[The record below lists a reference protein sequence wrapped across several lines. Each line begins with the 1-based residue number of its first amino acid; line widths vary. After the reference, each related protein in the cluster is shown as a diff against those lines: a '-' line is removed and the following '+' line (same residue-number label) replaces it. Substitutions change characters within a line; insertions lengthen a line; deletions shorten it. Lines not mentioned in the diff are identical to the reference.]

1 MWSNKKYRK
10 HQDFRPSFNNLYYHC
25 LASNNRQ
32 VPAIINGAWESFE
45 PIRDYLDKSLEAEK
59 EREIGSLFEVI
70 HDKKRLHLKKQSSKL
85 EILSHG
91 SIGFQFD
98 LEWCEIIN
106 SSDFD
111 IIPKNKKL
119 NYKDQETYH
128 EIDDE
133 NHFVYGKGDERQI
146 FIKFPKE
153 PNKNETIEWNKQEII
168 FKKIIEDPKNLTIN
182 QGDEEINISNVNFNE
197 EDNSFDIFFEGN
209 IDENETLYVN
219 NFPINNYHISQK
231 IAELDKIISVKK
243 EYNGSAQ
250 ENQVNYLSYDHDNNK
265 VIIPKVSHE
274 KLILYNKD
282 GTVLPYR
289 FCSDEDLKFITVNG
303 RDFEIYRQST
313 EEKSYLCTNDVFPAN
328 NSTAIG
334 NDGQHYLCR
343 IKIREEQ
350 ELRIRLIDEEEEKG
364 DVSDRSPIDYF
375 FDDDVNDL
383 LGEPKYHDAFQNGLV
398 FPIKKKDTE
407 KMIITIK
414 TNNRNYSALKKLEA
428 LARRKNKIYLHR
440 NLYQLKM
447 QKWAIKQLIESP
459 LPEHKNIIRLSE
471 NSDKIRWDSVNS
483 KDDVDE
489 KDWVILNNPKFEDLE
504 TQREF
509 VRIALNTP
517 DFAFLEGPPGSG
529 KTTTILE
536 LIYQLIKR
544 NKKILLTGSTHVAI
558 DNVLERLKEKK
569 IYMDKILPI
578 RIGDPFKISKN
589 IVEFQIDNVIPK
601 NDEFEDLILNASNLV
616 CGTMIGILKHPL
628 FQETLSKNRKKKRV
642 IPLYDYLIIDE
653 SSKTTFQEFIIPA
666 LFAKKWI
673 LVGDINQLSPYTES
687 SYLKKYLEKIKD
699 NSLKKFSPNSQLA
712 CYFLYLLLNYYLDF
726 RHIRRNYKL
735 PKKFRPKFCC
745 PVNSR
750 IIQVLIQE
758 IPERYNSLVE
768 ADKNKFPLIGIVSKL
783 ISKNHRTDSF
793 FIIKIDDI
801 LNNEPASVLLN
812 SCDLIFIDSEELK
825 KHNILKEK
833 IPANFLVV
841 NQLNWEKEQQ
851 HYRLNFFYEKRKK
864 FNFDIINKE
873 IKIINDDVR
882 EKNWANE
889 ISWRL
894 IRLYELRNVSGH
906 RKNYEDHLEY
916 LIPKSI
922 NLSNSM
928 ENATSIALPSIL
940 ESLQVGI
947 QQKFRTNI
955 KSVLKTGFPRSDF
968 TVRHKK
974 LLYQFRMHSDIS
986 EFSRKEFYT
995 DNNGI
1000 SALRD
1005 SSAIDRVKKW
1015 TYQRYNNKS
1024 YKSRAVWID
1033 VNGMQQG
1040 NKNPKEVMRLMTEL
1054 KAFVNWANSTQNTK
1068 KIWEVACLTYY
1079 RGQERLIRD
1088 KLRVYSKQFNRF
1100 SHFKKGKV
1108 RIILHTVDKIQGQEA
1123 DVVILS
1129 LVRTSSTKWGGNFG
1143 FMDNPNRLN
1152 VALTRAK
1159 YQLIIIG
1166 QLHNFKNQNSS
1177 INFKNL
1183 TETISVES

>member
-1 MWSNKKYRK
+1 MWRNKKYRK
-10 HQDFRPSFNNLYYHC
+10 NQDRRPSFNNLYYHC
-25 LASNNRQ
+25 LAGNSRQ

-59 EREIGSLFEVI
+59 EREIGSQFEVI
-70 HDKKRLHLKKQSSKL
+70 YDKKRLYLKKKSFKL

-106 SSDFD
+106 SSEFD

-119 NYKDQETYH
+119 NYKDQEIYY

-133 NHFVYGKGDERQI
+133 NLFIYGKGDEKQI

-153 PNKNETIEWNKQEII
+153 PKKNETIEWNKQEII
-168 FKKIIEDPKNLTIN
+168 FKKIIEDHKNLIIN
-182 QGDEEINISNVNFNE
+182 QGDEEINISDVNFNE
-197 EDNSFDIFFEGN
+197 ENNMFDIFFEGN
-209 IDENETLYVN
+209 IDENEIIYVN
-219 NFPINNYHISQK
+219 NFPIKNYHISQN
-231 IAELDKIISVKK
+231 IEELDKIISVNK
-243 EYNGSAQ
+243 EYNGSTQ
-250 ENQVNYLSYDHDNNK
+250 ENQVNFLSYDPTNNK
-265 VIIPKVSHE
+265 VIIPIVSYE
-274 KLILYNKD
+274 KLFLYNND
-282 GTVLPYR
+282 GKVLPYR

-303 RDFEIYRQST
+303 RDFEIYRQSK
-313 EEKSYLCTNDVFPAN
+313 EEKSFLCTNDVFPAN

-334 NDGQHYLCR
+334 NNGQHYLCR

-364 DVSDRSPIDYF
+364 DISDRSPIDYF
-375 FDDDVNDL
+375 FDDDVDDL
-383 LGEPKYHDAFQNGLV
+383 LGEPKYHYASQNELV

-414 TNNRNYSALKKLEA
+414 TNNRNYNYILKKLEA
-428 LARRKNKIYLHR
+428 LAKRKNKIYLHR

-447 QKWAIKQLIESP
+447 QKWAIKQLIERP

-471 NSDKIRWDSVNS
+471 NSDRIRWDSVNS
-483 KDDVDE
+483 KDDVVE

-504 TQREF
+504 TQRDF

-536 LIYQLIKR
+536 LIYQLVKR

-578 RIGDPFKISKN
+578 RIGDPFKISKK
-589 IVEFQIDNVIPK
+589 IVEFQIDKVIPN

-699 NSLKKFSPNSQLA
+699 NSQKPFPPNSQKT

-726 RHIRRNYKL
+726 RNIRRNYKL
-735 PKKFRPKFCC
+735 PKNFQPKFCC

-758 IPERYNSLVE
+758 IPARYNSLGV
-768 ADKNKFPLIGIVSKL
+768 ADKKKFPLIGIVSKF
-783 ISKNHRTDSF
+783 NFNNQGTDSF
-793 FIIKIDDI
+793 LHIKIEHI

-825 KHNILKEK
+825 KHNIIRER
-833 IPANFLVV
+833 IPSNFLVV
-841 NQLNWEKEQQ
+841 NQEEWETEQQ
-851 HYRLNFFYEKRKK
+851 HYRLNYFIEALKK
-864 FNFDIINKE
+864 FNLDFINKE
-873 IKIINDDVR
+873 IKLINDDLR
-882 EKNWANE
+882 EKDWANE

-906 RKNYEDHLEY
+906 RKNYEDHIKY
-916 LIPKSI
+916 LLPKSI
-922 NLSNSM
+922 NLSNSLQ
-928 ENATSIALPSIL
+928 NATSIALPSIL
-940 ESLQVGI
+940 ESLQIGI

-955 KSVLKTGFPRSDF
+955 KSVLKAGFPRYDF
-968 TVRHKK
+968 SVRHKK
-974 LLYQFRMHSDIS
+974 LLYQFRMHPDIS

-995 DNNGI
+995 DNNNI

-1005 SSAIDRVKKW
+1005 SNAIDREKKW
-1015 TYQRYNNKS
+1015 TYRRYNNKS
-1024 YKSRAVWID
+1024 YKSRAVWIN
-1033 VNGMQQG
+1033 VNGRQQG
-1040 NKNPKEVMRLMTEL
+1040 NKNPKEVTRLMMEL
-1054 KAFVNWANSTQNTK
+1054 KIFVNWANSTPKTK
-1068 KIWEVACLTYY
+1068 KIWEVACLSYY

-1088 KLRVYSKQFNRF
+1088 KLRAYTNQFNRY

-1123 DVVILS
+1123 DVVFLS
-1129 LVRTSSTKWGGNFG
+1129 LVRTSSNQWGGNFG

-1183 TETISVES
+1183 TESIEIE

>member
-1 MWSNKKYRK
+1 MWRNNKYRRA
-10 HQDFRPSFNNLYYHC
+10 QDRRPSFNNLYYHC
-25 LASNNRQ
+25 LAGNSRQ
-32 VPAIINGAWESFE
+32 VPAIIKGAWESFE
-45 PIRDYLDKSLEAEK
+45 PIRDYLYKSLEAEK
-59 EREIGSLFEVI
+59 EREIGTQFEVI
-70 HDKKRLHLKKQSSKL
+70 YDKKRLHLKKQSFKL

-98 LEWCEIIN
+98 LEWYEIIN
-106 SSDFD
+106 SSDFN

-119 NYKDQETYH
+119 NYKDQEKYR
-128 EIDDE
+128 EIDD
-133 NHFVYGKGDERQI
+133 NNLYIYGNGDERQI

-168 FKKIIEDPKNLTIN
+168 YEKIIEDPKNLIIN
-182 QGDEEINISNVNFNE
+182 QGDNEINILDVNFNE
-197 EDNSFDIFFEGN
+197 EDNTFDIIFEGN
-209 IDENETLYVN
+209 IDENEKLYVN
-219 NFPINNYHISQK
+219 NFPIKDYQISQN
-231 IAELDKIISVKK
+231 IEELDKIISVKK
-243 EYNGSAQ
+243 EYNGNAQ
-250 ENQVNYLSYDHDNNK
+250 ENQVNYLSYDHGNNE
-265 VIIPKVSHE
+265 VIIPIVSYE
-274 KLILYNKD
+274 KLILYNND
-282 GTVLPYR
+282 GKELPYR
-289 FCSDEDLKFITVNG
+289 FGSDEDLKFVTVNG

-313 EEKSYLCTNDVFPAN
+313 EENSYLCTNDVFPD
-328 NSTAIG
+328 NSSIAIG
-334 NDGQHYLCR
+334 NDGHQYLCR

-364 DVSDRSPIDYF
+364 DISDRSPIDYF

-383 LGEPKYHDAFQNGLV
+383 LGEPKYHYASQNGLV

-407 KMIITIK
+407 KKIITIK
-414 TNNRNYSALKKLEA
+414 TNNNDYNYKLKKLVA
-428 LARRKNKIYLHR
+428 LAKRKNKIYLHR
-440 NLYQLKM
+440 NLYQLEM
-447 QKWAIKQLIESP
+447 QKWAIKQLIERP

-489 KDWVILNNPKFEDLE
+489 KDWVILNNHKFEDLE
-504 TQREF
+504 TQRDF

-578 RIGDPFKISKN
+578 RIGDPFKISKK

-628 FQETLSKNRKKKRV
+628 FKETLSKHRKKKRV

-699 NSLKKFSPNSQLA
+699 NSLKPFPLSSQKA

-726 RHIRRNYKL
+726 RNIRRNYKL

-745 PVNSR
+745 PVNQR
-750 IIQVLIQE
+750 ILQVLVQE
-758 IPERYNSLVE
+758 IPARYNSLGD
-768 ADKNKFPLIGIVSKL
+768 ADKNKFPLIGIVTKL
-783 ISKNHRTDSF
+783 KSKNHGTDSF
-793 FIIKIDDI
+793 LIIKIDDI

-812 SCDLIFIDSEELK
+812 LCDIIFIDSEELK
-825 KHNILKEK
+825 KHNILRER

-841 NQLNWEKEQQ
+841 NQPNWETEQQ
-851 HYRLNFFYEKRKK
+851 QYRLNFFYEVLKK
-864 FNFDIINKE
+864 FNLDFINKE
-873 IKIINDDVR
+873 TKNINDDLR
-882 EKNWANE
+882 ERDWANE

-894 IRLYELRNVSGH
+894 IRLYELRNVLGH

-922 NLSNSM
+922 ILSNSM
-928 ENATSIALPSIL
+928 QNATSIALPSIL

-947 QQKFRTNI
+947 QQKFRTDI
-955 KSVLKTGFPRSDF
+955 KSVLKTGFPRRDF
-968 TVRHKK
+968 SIRHKK

-995 DNNGI
+995 DKNGI

-1005 SSAIDRVKKW
+1005 SNAIDREKKW
-1015 TYQRYNNKS
+1015 SYKRYSNKG
-1024 YKSRAVWID
+1024 YKSRAVWIN
-1033 VNGMQQG
+1033 VNGRQQG
-1040 NKNPKEVMRLMTEL
+1040 NKNPIEVIRLMMEL
-1054 KAFVNWANSTQNTK
+1054 KKFVNWANLTQYTK
-1068 KIWEVACLTYY
+1068 KSWEVACLTYY

-1088 KLRVYSKQFNRF
+1088 KLRAYTKQFNRY

-1123 DVVILS
+1123 DVVLLS
-1129 LVRTSSTKWGGNFG
+1129 LVRTSSNKWGGNFG

-1159 YQLIIIG
+1159 YQLVIIG

-1183 TETISVES
+1183 TESIDIE